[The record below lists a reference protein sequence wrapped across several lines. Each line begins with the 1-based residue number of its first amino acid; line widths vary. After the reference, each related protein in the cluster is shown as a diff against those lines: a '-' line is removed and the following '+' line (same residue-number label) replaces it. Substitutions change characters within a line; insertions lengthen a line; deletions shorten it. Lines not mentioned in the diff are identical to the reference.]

1 MSSSSLTHLT
11 SSFPA
16 GKFVFVFVFVF
27 VFGERVETA
36 VGSSGQLAP
45 AELITPPLTRLLH
58 CLLIQGT
65 AIVSLPPSPTSR
77 HCIVQCT
84 VYNYAHPFK
93 KKCNNVPAP
102 PLTTP
107 VTTLLENAAQ
117 SRNAPLALFYC
128 T

>member
-1 MSSSSLTHLT
+1 MTRP
-11 SSFPA
+11 FKDP
-16 GKFVFVFVFVF
+16 GPFVIVFVFVF

-77 HCIVQCT
+77 QSAMHCTMYGVKLRTSIQ
-84 VYNYAHPFK
+84 
-93 KKCNNVPAP
+93 
-102 PLTTP
+102 
-107 VTTLLENAAQ
+107 EEMQ
-117 SRNAPLALFYC
+117 
-128 T
+128 